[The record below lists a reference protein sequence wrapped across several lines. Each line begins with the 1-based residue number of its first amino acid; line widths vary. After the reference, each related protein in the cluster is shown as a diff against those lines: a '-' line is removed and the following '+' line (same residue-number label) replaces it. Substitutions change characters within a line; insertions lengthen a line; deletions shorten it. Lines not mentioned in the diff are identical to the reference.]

1 MALLP
6 AGPWAYS
13 FVLGG
18 VVLEALT
25 LSVLSPLTSSLQMV
39 SAEGEERARI
49 MGWFYALCL
58 AVTSPFGVIAGAL
71 SEINRVLPMCL
82 NLALL
87 ACGLGFSAGLAR
99 RQNQAQL
106 SA

>member
-1 MALLP
+1 
-6 AGPWAYS
+6 
-13 FVLGG
+13 
-18 VVLEALT
+18 
-25 LSVLSPLTSSLQMV
+25 MV
-39 SAEGEERARI
+39 WEMCIRDR
-49 MGWFYALCL
+49 FYALCL

>member
-1 MALLP
+1 
-6 AGPWAYS
+6 
-13 FVLGG
+13 
-18 VVLEALT
+18 
-25 LSVLSPLTSSLQMV
+25 
-39 SAEGEERARI
+39 

-58 AVTSPFGVIAGAL
+58 AVTSPFGVIAGVM

-87 ACGLGFSAGLAR
+87 ACALVFSSGLAR
-99 RQNQAQL
+99 RRQQANL